1 MSPLTRRASV
11 RTWQGAFTMAGGS
24 EHEHSMVIAAAAF
37 DQMKALGLA
46 ATPHNYE
53 VWYNYANATNPSLN
67 QTINDLVA
75 SRGSV
80 TQTDIDELFEKY
92 FSPSRLTDQID
103 VFGSQVKGEIDQII
117 TFIDGTLDST
127 MRHSVSLTDM
137 SSQIDAT
144 KDLNGL
150 RDVIGRLVQTAK
162 AIESANQK
170 FGAHLKESRE
180 EINQLQK
187 HLEAVR
193 TEILTDPLTTL
204 SNRKLFDKTIVKAI
218 AAAHA
223 NATPLTL
230 VMTDIDHFK
239 RFNDT
244 YGHLTGDQVLRLVAL
259 SLKRYT
265 SGRAV
270 AARYGGEEFAII
282 LPDIALP
289 QAATLAD
296 QIRRAVMGREL
307 KKRSTGQSLGH
318 VTISLGI
325 AALRPG
331 DTLQSLIERA
341 DNCLY
346 AAKHSGRN
354 RVVCENDAEFAGSP
368 AKVA

>member
-1 MSPLTRRASV
+1 
-11 RTWQGAFTMAGGS
+11 MAGGN
-24 EHEHSMVIAAAAF
+24 EHEHSMAVGAAAF
-37 DQMKALGLA
+37 EKMKALGHA

-53 VWYNYANATNPSLN
+53 VWYTYACATNPALN
-67 QTINDLVA
+67 QTINELVA
-75 SRGSV
+75 THGTA

-92 FSPSRLTDQID
+92 FSPTRLTDQID
-103 VFGSQVKGEIDQII
+103 EFGSQMKGEIDQII

-127 MRHSVSLTDM
+127 VRHSVSLADM
-137 SSQIDAT
+137 SSQIDET
-144 KDLNGL
+144 TDLNGL
-150 RDVIGRLVQTAK
+150 RGVISKLVQTAR

-170 FGAHLKESRE
+170 FETHLKESRQ

-187 HLEAVR
+187 HLDAVR

-204 SNRKLFDKTIVKAI
+204 SNRKFFDQTIVRAV
-218 AAAHA
+218 ADAHSG
-223 NATPLTL
+223 ATPLTL
-230 VMTDIDHFK
+230 VMADIDHFK
-239 RFNDT
+239 RINDS

-259 SLKRYT
+259 SLKQNTR
-265 SGRAV
+265 GRAI

-282 LPDIALP
+282 LPEISLV

-296 QIRRAVMGREL
+296 QVRRAVMSREL
-307 KKRSTGQSLGH
+307 VKRSTGESLGH

-331 DTLQSLIERA
+331 DTRQSLIERA

-346 AAKHSGRN
+346 AAKRTGRN
-354 RVVCENDAEFAGSP
+354 RVVLETDAEFAAAP